1 MISGDA
7 SQKDR
12 ELAMDQ
18 FNNSAYAKVL
28 FCSIRSCG
36 KGISLISASRVCYFI
51 CSHEPICQLFG
62 TEHCTTEDFKLGQVD
77 IDDSRDELDPKAMR
91 QDIKVLC

>member
-7 SQKDR
+7 SQEDR

-62 TEHCTTEDFKLGQVD
+62 TEQCTTEDFKLGQVD